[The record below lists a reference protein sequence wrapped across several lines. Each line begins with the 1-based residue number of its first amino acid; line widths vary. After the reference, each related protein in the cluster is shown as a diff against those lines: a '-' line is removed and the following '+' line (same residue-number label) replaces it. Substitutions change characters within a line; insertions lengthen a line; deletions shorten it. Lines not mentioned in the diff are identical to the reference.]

1 MQTQQTEL
9 LPSRSD
15 SSHLQM
21 LGPDHSGLQH
31 AYMRP
36 LGVISILA
44 GIDDERG
51 PLLYKTDPAG
61 YFVGYKVSLPRLL
74 ALLFDFVLNHTVC
87 SCLQSPPGAALL
99 YAQARNLQSA
109 TS

>member
-1 MQTQQTEL
+1 MV
-9 LPSRSD
+9 
-15 SSHLQM
+15 
-21 LGPDHSGLQH
+21 QH

-61 YFVGYKVSLPRLL
+61 YFVGYKVSLW
-74 ALLFDFVLNHTVC
+74 AL
-87 SCLQSPPGAALL
+87 
-99 YAQARNLQSA
+99 
-109 TS
+109 